1 MELATRWETPAVEPS
16 QRGRQK
22 AMESRSTFARSLV
35 ICGTACVSASLAVL
49 AYVMHLSSADAQDHR
64 RHVVALF
71 ERPGISRVHLARWEP
86 PGIALA
92 WCGLAGGFVL
102 SGVGMGLGLRTARV
116 SGACKK
122 SPAFSE

>member
-1 MELATRWETPAVEPS
+1 
-16 QRGRQK
+16 
-22 AMESRSTFARSLV
+22 MESRSMFARSLV
-35 ICGTACVSASLAVL
+35 ICGTACVLASLAVL
-49 AYVMHLSSADAQDHR
+49 VYAMHMSTDDAQDHR
-64 RHVVALF
+64 RQVVTLF
-71 ERPGISRVHLARWEP
+71 DRPGVSRVHLARWEP